1 MNNDDN
7 TKAVNDM
14 RENLDKNIEEI
25 ENEISECREDE
36 RNAQNQIVQVIGTGG
51 TMMGVIFG
59 AATFLTGYGDTS
71 YTIMEDRQRHAL
83 FYLNSIVLIVTMFY
97 VISLGINNVLRYH
110 YIRDLEDK
118 LYILISKNSTEKGVT
133 HWMSFSSPVTTRN
146 PTHLKS
152 GYSIL
157 HYLSYAIATLCA
169 AAFCVVVTLFEYNS
183 IEMRTSFDLIIL
195 IILGIIMLVILIV
208 FIAISVKVKI
218 CLFMQREY
226 LLKKEKRDYQ
236 NRKIFLLMTERVIK
250 C

>member
-36 RNAQNQIVQVIGTGG
+36 RNAQNQIVQVIGTGV

-133 HWMSFSSPVTTRN
+133 HWMSFSSPVTTNN

-152 GYSIL
+152 GYSVL
-157 HYLSYAIATLCA
+157 HYLCYAIATLCA
-169 AAFCVVVTLFEYNS
+169 AAFCVVVTLFEYKS
-183 IEMRTSFDLIIL
+183 IEMRTSFDLITQTSHL
-195 IILGIIMLVILIV
+195 N
-208 FIAISVKVKI
+208 K
-218 CLFMQREY
+218 
-226 LLKKEKRDYQ
+226 
-236 NRKIFLLMTERVIK
+236 
-250 C
+250 